1 MKKKYQLP
9 QIQVMNMVTG
19 TPLQG
24 SGLPSYIQD
33 PGMSSTPSGNARAAE
48 STIWDDPEEE
58 TRKAFNDDEEEYE

>member
-33 PGMSSTPSGNARAAE
+33 PGMSSTPSGNARAAD
-48 STIWDDPEEE
+48 SSWDDEEEE